1 MSQRVNVASYELKL
15 AAPLAA
21 FFFVFFL
28 TPLALLL
35 ILSFQTTPE
44 GTSYGLTQYKFFL
57 TDDFS
62 MGVLGSTL
70 LLGLKVTIV
79 CLIFGYPIALVYM
92 RSTSTVRSVILLIV
106 LLPLL
111 TSVVVRTFAW
121 IVILGRQGIVNSML
135 LSAGLVDTP
144 LRLLYSD
151 TGLVIALA
159 QVQMPLMVLPLI
171 AALSRI
177 DSNLS
182 DASYALGA
190 GHWRTFFKVILP
202 LSLPGMI
209 AGSVLTY
216 SSAIAAFVTQ
226 TLIGGGQKVFMPLYI
241 YQQAMSLQNWPF
253 ASAISIIFLV
263 AVLAIVVV
271 FNMLGRMSTRSLG

>member
-111 TSVVVRTFAW
+111 TSVVVRTFA
-121 IVILGRQGIVNSML
+121 
-135 LSAGLVDTP
+135 
-144 LRLLYSD
+144 
-151 TGLVIALA
+151 
-159 QVQMPLMVLPLI
+159 
-171 AALSRI
+171 
-177 DSNLS
+177 
-182 DASYALGA
+182 
-190 GHWRTFFKVILP
+190 
-202 LSLPGMI
+202 
-209 AGSVLTY
+209 
-216 SSAIAAFVTQ
+216 
-226 TLIGGGQKVFMPLYI
+226 
-241 YQQAMSLQNWPF
+241 
-253 ASAISIIFLV
+253 
-263 AVLAIVVV
+263 
-271 FNMLGRMSTRSLG
+271 

>member
-1 MSQRVNVASYELKL
+1 MSSRVNIASYELKL

-21 FFFVFFL
+21 FFVLFFL
-28 TPLALLL
+28 TPLVLLFV
-35 ILSFQTTPE
+35 LSFQSDPT
-44 GTSYGLTQYKFFL
+44 GSSYGLSQYTFFL

-70 LLGLKVTIV
+70 WLGLEVTIV
-79 CLIFGYPIALVYM
+79 CLLFGYPIALIYM
-92 RSTSTVRSVILLIV
+92 RASTTLKSAILLIV

-121 IVILGRQGIVNSML
+121 VVILGRQGIVNTML
-135 LSAGLVDTP
+135 LSAGFIDTP
-144 LRLLYSD
+144 LRMLYTD
-151 TGLVIALA
+151 GGLVLALA
-159 QVQMPLMVLPLI
+159 QVQLPLMVLPLI

-177 DSNLS
+177 DANLA

-190 GHWRTFFKVILP
+190 GHWRTFFKVTLP

-209 AGSVLTY
+209 AGAVLTY

-226 TLIGGGQKVFMPLYI
+226 TLVGGGQKVFMPLYI

-253 ASAISIIFLV
+253 AAAISIIFLI
-263 AVLAIVVV
+263 AVLAIVIL
-271 FNMLGRMSTRSLG
+271 FNTFGRMSKAQA

>member
-1 MSQRVNVASYELKL
+1 MSSRVNIASYELKL

-21 FFFVFFL
+21 FFLLFFL
-28 TPLALLL
+28 TPLVLLL
-35 ILSFQTTPE
+35 VLSFQTDPT
-44 GTSYGLTQYKFFL
+44 GSSYGLSQYKFFL

-70 LLGLKVTIV
+70 WLGLEVTIV
-79 CLIFGYPIALVYM
+79 CLIFGYPIALIYM
-92 RSTSTVRSVILLIV
+92 RASNTLKSAILLIV

-121 IVILGRQGIVNSML
+121 VVILGRQGIVNSML
-135 LSAGLVDTP
+135 MSAGFIDTP
-144 LRLLYSD
+144 LRMLYTD
-151 TGLVIALA
+151 GGLVLALA
-159 QVQMPLMVLPLI
+159 QVQLPLMVLPLI

-177 DSNLS
+177 DVNLA

-190 GHWRTFFKVILP
+190 GHWRTFFKVTLP

-209 AGSVLTY
+209 AGAVLTY

-226 TLIGGGQKVFMPLYI
+226 TLVGGGQKVFMPLYI

-253 ASAISIIFLV
+253 AAAISIIFLI
-263 AVLAIVVV
+263 AVLAIVIV
-271 FNMLGRMSTRSLG
+271 FNTFGRMSKAQA